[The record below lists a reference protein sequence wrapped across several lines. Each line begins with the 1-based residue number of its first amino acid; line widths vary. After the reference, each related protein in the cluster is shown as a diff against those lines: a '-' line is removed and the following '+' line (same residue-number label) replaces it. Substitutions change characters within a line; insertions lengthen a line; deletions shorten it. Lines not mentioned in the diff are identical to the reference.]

1 MRLLQRQEDI
11 TMSQLWSKSCQRS
24 AKKQLGTYTFSRS
37 MDIIAQQC
45 KSNLE
50 KLQVCAIVKKA
61 IAEDEGIRERLFELI
76 QRRYPDVENPLEN
89 FQRHLENITS
99 TDLDGELIADFAGE
113 VVHYLD
119 MGDYQEEENE

>member
-1 MRLLQRQEDI
+1 MESPISHPFGFFPYLLSASKCHEPI
-11 TMSQLWSKSCQRS
+11 TYQVEFSSHFHHPL
-24 AKKQLGTYTFSRS
+24 KQTLKTFHITYPTLPN
-37 MDIIAQQC
+37 AYY
-45 KSNLE
+45 
-50 KLQVCAIVKKA
+50 
-61 IAEDEGIRERLFELI
+61 LI
-76 QRRYPDVENPLEN
+76 PRVVINPLEN